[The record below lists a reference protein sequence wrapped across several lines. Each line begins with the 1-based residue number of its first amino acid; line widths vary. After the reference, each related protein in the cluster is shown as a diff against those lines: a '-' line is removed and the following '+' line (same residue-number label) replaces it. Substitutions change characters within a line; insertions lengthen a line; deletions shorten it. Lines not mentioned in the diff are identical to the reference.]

1 MKLVITGIDDGHISY
16 VEGKEVVTSVPQ
28 IEARIK
34 EINDTINSRTNLA
47 TLINQEKGK
56 ASEAIEKMRIEYQAK
71 IDAIEAEFNQEKAEV
86 NEQLKVNITAIT
98 ENFAREEEEIKK
110 LFEEGQKLKAV
121 LENLTQI
128 KAAVAAKNS
137 MEESIEEKPAPE
149 PTTEPAPEPVE
160 EKVEAQPEATVEP
173 QEVEAP
179 APQETIEEAAS
190 EPQAPVLEAKEE
202 VEEVAPVV
210 QSTVAIPT
218 EAAKA
223 QAQSVVKKRILF

>member
-16 VEGKEVVTSVPQ
+16 VEGEEVITSVSQ

-34 EINDTINSRTNLA
+34 EINNTINSRTNLD
-47 TLINQEKGK
+47 TLINQEKGR
-56 ASEAIEKMRIEYQAK
+56 ASEAIEKTRIEYQAK
-71 IDAIEAEFNQEKAEV
+71 IEAIEAEFNQEKAKV

-110 LFEEGQKLKAV
+110 LFEEEQKLKAI

-137 MEESIEEKPAPE
+137 VKEEKSAPE
-149 PTTEPAPEPVE
+149 PAPAPVE
-160 EKVEAQPEATVEP
+160 EKVEAQPEAAVEP

-179 APQETIEEAAS
+179 AAQETIKEAAP

-202 VEEVAPVV
+202 VKEVAPVV
-210 QSTVAIPT
+210 QPAAAISP

-223 QAQSVVKKRILF
+223 QTQSTVKKRILF

>member
-1 MKLVITGIDDGHISY
+1 MKLVITGIDNSNISY
-16 VEGKEVVTSVPQ
+16 VEGEEVVTSVSQ

-34 EINDTINSRTNLA
+34 EINDTINSRTNLD
-47 TLINQEKGK
+47 TLINQERGK
-56 ASEAIEKMRIEYQAK
+56 ASEAIEKTRAEYQAK
-71 IDAIEAEFNQEKAEV
+71 IDAIEAEFNQEKAKI

-110 LFEEGQKLKAV
+110 LFEEEQKLKAI

-128 KAAVAAKNS
+128 KAAVAEKNS
-137 MEESIEEKPAPE
+137 VEEEKPAL
-149 PTTEPAPEPVE
+149 EPAPAPVE
-160 EKVEAQPEATVEP
+160 EKVEAQLEAAVEP

-179 APQETIEEAAS
+179 APQEIINEAAP

-202 VEEVAPVV
+202 VKEEAPVV
-210 QSTVAIPT
+210 QPVAAISP

-223 QAQSVVKKRILF
+223 QAQSTVKKRILF

>member
-34 EINDTINSRTNLA
+34 EIDDTINSRTNLD
-47 TLINQEKGK
+47 TLINQEKGR

-137 MEESIEEKPAPE
+137 VEEEKSAPE
-149 PTTEPAPEPVE
+149 PTPEPVE

-210 QSTVAIPT
+210 QSTAAIPT

>member
-16 VEGKEVVTSVPQ
+16 VEGEEVITSVSR

-34 EINDTINSRTNLA
+34 EINDTINSRTNLD
-47 TLINQEKGK
+47 TLINQEKGR
-56 ASEAIEKMRIEYQAK
+56 ASEAIEKTRIEYQAK
-71 IDAIEAEFNQEKAEV
+71 IDAIEAEFNQEKAKI

-110 LFEEGQKLKAV
+110 LFEEEQKLKAI

-137 MEESIEEKPAPE
+137 VEEEKPAPE
-149 PTTEPAPEPVE
+149 PSPVPVE
-160 EKVEAQPEATVEP
+160 EKVEAQPEAAVEP

-179 APQETIEEAAS
+179 APQETIKEAAP
-190 EPQAPVLEAKEE
+190 EPQATVLEAKEE
-202 VEEVAPVV
+202 VKEVVPVV
-210 QSTVAIPT
+210 QSAAAISP

-223 QAQSVVKKRILF
+223 QAQSTVKKRILF

>member
-1 MKLVITGIDDGHISY
+1 MKLVITGIDNSNISY
-16 VEGKEVVTSVPQ
+16 VEGEEVVTSVSQ

-34 EINDTINSRTNLA
+34 EINDTINSRTNLD

-56 ASEAIEKMRIEYQAK
+56 ASEAIEKTRAEYQAK
-71 IDAIEAEFNQEKAEV
+71 IDAIEAEFNQEKAKI

-110 LFEEGQKLKAV
+110 LFEEEQKLKAI

-128 KAAVAAKNS
+128 KAAVAEKNS
-137 MEESIEEKPAPE
+137 VEEEKPAPE
-149 PTTEPAPEPVE
+149 PAPAPVE
-160 EKVEAQPEATVEP
+160 EKVEAQLEAAVEP

-179 APQETIEEAAS
+179 APQEVIKEAAP

-202 VEEVAPVV
+202 VKEEAPVV
-210 QSTVAIPT
+210 QPAAAISP

-223 QAQSVVKKRILF
+223 QAQSTVKKRILF

>member
-1 MKLVITGIDDGHISY
+1 MKLVITGIDDSNISY

-34 EINDTINSRTNLA
+34 EINDTINSRTNLD
-47 TLINQEKGK
+47 TLINQEKSR

-137 MEESIEEKPAPE
+137 VEEEKSASE
-149 PTTEPAPEPVE
+149 PTPEPVE

-210 QSTVAIPT
+210 QSTAAIPT

>member
-16 VEGKEVVTSVPQ
+16 VEGEEVITSVSQ

-34 EINDTINSRTNLA
+34 EINNTINSRTNLD
-47 TLINQEKGK
+47 TLINQEKGR
-56 ASEAIEKMRIEYQAK
+56 ASEAIEKTRIEYQAK
-71 IDAIEAEFNQEKAEV
+71 IDAIEAEFNQEKAKV

-110 LFEEGQKLKAV
+110 LFEEEQKLKAI

-137 MEESIEEKPAPE
+137 VKEEKSAPE
-149 PTTEPAPEPVE
+149 PAPAPVE
-160 EKVEAQPEATVEP
+160 EKVEAQPEAAVEP

-179 APQETIEEAAS
+179 AAQETIKEAAP

-202 VEEVAPVV
+202 VKEVAPVV
-210 QSTVAIPT
+210 QPAAAISP

-223 QAQSVVKKRILF
+223 QTQSTVKKRILF

>member
-34 EINDTINSRTNLA
+34 EINDTINSRTNLD

-137 MEESIEEKPAPE
+137 VEEEKPAPE
-149 PTTEPAPEPVE
+149 PTPEPVPEPVE

-210 QSTVAIPT
+210 QSTAAIPT